1 MIFVKSYRKVAI
13 FMLNISETVNRI
25 KNSAKVQG
33 LSTVEML
40 EKLELNKNTLSTMSS
55 RGSWIKSDSLAKI
68 ADYLNV
74 SVDYLLGRDNYSNN
88 GNSINTGDINGSH
101 NATITTASQNSE
113 IEKEISSIL
122 SELTVR
128 EKTELM
134 TLVYKFLDEKKG
146 T

>member
-1 MIFVKSYRKVAI
+1 MYTAQLTIERIQSLIKEKGLTQKQV
-13 FMLNISETVNRI
+13 LSECDIN
-25 KNSAKVQG
+25 
-33 LSTVEML
+33 E
-40 EKLELNKNTLSTMSS
+40 NTLKRMTDNKGISS
-55 RGSWIKSDSLAKI
+55 FYLAKI
-68 ADYLNV
+68 ADKLNC

-134 TLVYKFLDEKKG
+134 TLIYKFLDEKKDK
-146 T
+146 

>member
-1 MIFVKSYRKVAI
+1 
-13 FMLNISETVNRI
+13 MLNISETVNRI